1 MADSYLD
8 RARAAA
14 QLLTS
19 RWFTQ
24 SLVDQWVPDQDYW
37 KAPTITQELAAH
49 MALAGSSDF
58 RPLVDY
64 VRQAGEGYL
73 ASSSYLDDAT
83 VWGRSHITVYDWI
96 TAAGG
101 AGADDYLD
109 DATTVFEGLTPTW
122 DDVCAGGLYWM
133 RPGYGND
140 AGNFKAM
147 NATLGLMEIGLGLH
161 RVTGRA
167 DALDWARRAWT
178 WIAGSGLIDAGGM
191 VWGGYT
197 AECAR
202 DPDNKPV
209 VALQGN
215 PLTPLWWMYQ
225 AVGDAALLDLAERIV
240 DGTLSAFV
248 WPGTGTLATPFDG
261 DWARQDAD
269 WRSAHQNDA
278 MFKGVFCGFLGPF
291 TANLAT
297 VAGREATAARYAAF
311 LRAGADTLAASFPA
325 GIFPMDW
332 HTPDPGYQGDPD
344 DGNNAVL
351 QYSGFAA
358 LNAAA
363 AVQHLASGPG
373 ADDPPAA
380 PDAPPVRGEETP

>member
-1 MADSYLD
+1 M
-8 RARAAA
+8 
-14 QLLTS
+14 
-19 RWFTQ
+19 
-24 SLVDQWVPDQDYW
+24 PDQDYW

-64 VRQAGEGYL
+64 VRQAGEGWL
-73 ASSSYLDDAT
+73 ATSSYLDDAT
-83 VWGRSHITVYDWI
+83 VWGRSHITTYDWI
-96 TAAGG
+96 TATGG
-101 AGADDYLD
+101 SGADDYLR

-122 DDVCAGGLYWM
+122 DEVCAGGLYWM
-133 RPGYGND
+133 RPGYGNGS
-140 AGNFKAM
+140 GNFKAM

-161 RVTGRA
+161 RIAGRA
-167 DALDWARRAWT
+167 DGLDWAERAWK
-178 WIAGSGLIDAGGM
+178 WIGGSGLIDAQGM
-191 VWGGYT
+191 VWGGYSQQ
-197 AECAR
+197 CAR
-202 DPDNKPV
+202 DDDNRPV

-225 AVGDAALLDLAERIV
+225 ATGDAGLLDLAERIV
-240 DGTLSAFV
+240 DGTLRAFV
-248 WPGTGTLATPFDG
+248 WPGATLMTEFDG
-261 DWARQDAD
+261 PWAAQGAG
-269 WRSAHQNDA
+269 WRRAHQNDA

-291 TANLAT
+291 TASLAT
-297 VAGREATAARYAAF
+297 VGGRGAAAARYAAF
-311 LRAGADTLAASFPA
+311 LRANADALAANFPG

-363 AVQHLASGPG
+363 AVQHLTSGTG
-373 ADDPPAA
+373 AENPPAA
-380 PDAPPVRGEETP
+380 PDASPA